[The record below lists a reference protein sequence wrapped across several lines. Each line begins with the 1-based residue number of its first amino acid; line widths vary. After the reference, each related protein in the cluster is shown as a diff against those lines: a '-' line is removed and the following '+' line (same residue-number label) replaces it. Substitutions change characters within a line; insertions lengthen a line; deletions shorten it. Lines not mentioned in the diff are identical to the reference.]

1 MPPFHCSAGT
11 PAHCDEKNLQFPLD
25 PTSTPKNTESL
36 KKPQLCP
43 TEENEFILY
52 ATRYSIHRYDLAS
65 GLSQELPL
73 AGLRGAVA
81 LDFDYEHNC
90 LYWAD
95 VTLDIIQV
103 SRDSPG
109 QKRQPESQHLVLG
122 VSHLSA
128 VVESIVERL
137 GLEGN
142 LMISVLV

>member
-1 MPPFHCSAGT
+1 MTKKKTNPNHPVTNSV
-11 PAHCDEKNLQFPLD
+11 PA
-25 PTSTPKNTESL
+25 
-36 KKPQLCP
+36 
-43 TEENEFILY
+43 EENEFILY

-103 SRDSPG
+103 SRDSTRAG
-109 QKRQPESQHLVLG
+109 E
-122 VSHLSA
+122 A
-128 VVESIVERL
+128 A
-137 GLEGN
+137 
-142 LMISVLV
+142 